1 MNVLGIIPARGG
13 SKGLPGKNFRNLLG
27 KPVICY
33 TIEAALAAGRLT
45 RVIVSSD
52 EPQAGEICRRYGI
65 ERLARPAELAT
76 DTARVDDVMRQ
87 CCRELERREG
97 YRPDLV
103 VLLYANIP
111 VRAEGIIDKAIEHL
125 VQTGAD
131 SVQTFARL
139 GKLKHHPFWLYKLNG
154 DRAEKFTHN
163 DIYRRQELPPV
174 YSIDAAAGVVTYQS
188 LMNSEGR
195 DNPHAFWGDDRRG
208 IVQEEGET
216 VDIDTMDDLRRAET
230 LLQNKYRK
238 AFSGRPPRA
247 GWQDEKRRLYII
259 AEAGVN
265 HNGSVEM
272 AREMVRA
279 AQEAGADCVKF
290 QAFRAE
296 ELVTK
301 EAAKADYQQHCGNEG
316 ETQYEMLKRCEL
328 GEGDFRVLKN
338 DCDNLGIDF
347 LVTPFSPHWVKV
359 FAAMGVDS
367 FKIGS
372 GNLGAVNLLAAI
384 GQTHLPVI
392 LSTGMSSLEEV
403 DRSLNRLREAGCGEA
418 ALLQC
423 VSLYPTRLDQVNL
436 QAIQTL
442 RSHTGC
448 ITGFSDHTLDVI
460 TGALAAAAG
469 AEILEKHFTLDKK
482 LEGPDQTMSLTPAE
496 FKEYV
501 TLARQAWAAR
511 GRGEKTVLPE
521 EKPIQAAAR
530 MSVVAKRSIS
540 RGTVLTAEMLTCKR
554 PGTGIPSEQIQ
565 EVIGKRAATDME
577 ADQVIQWRN
586 LE

>member
-1 MNVLGIIPARGG
+1 MNILGIIPARGG

-33 TIEAALAAGRLT
+33 TIEAALAARRLT

-52 EPQAGEICRRYGI
+52 EPQAEAICRRYGI

-97 YRPDLV
+97 YRPDIV

-111 VRAEGIIDKAIEHL
+111 VRAEGIIDRAIEHL

-154 DRAEKFTHN
+154 DRAEKFTPN

-174 YSIDAAAGVVTYQS
+174 YSIDAAVGVVTYQS

-216 VDIDTMDDLRRAET
+216 VDIDTMNDLRRAET
-230 LLQNKYRK
+230 LLQNKYSK
-238 AFSGRPPRA
+238 AFSGTPRRA
-247 GWQDEKRRLYII
+247 GWQDEKRRPYII

-272 AREMVRA
+272 ARGMVRA
-279 AQEAGADCVKF
+279 AQGAGADCVKF
-290 QAFRAE
+290 QAFSAE

-301 EAAKADYQQHCGNEG
+301 EAAKADYQRRCGDQG

-328 GEGDFRVLKN
+328 GEEDFKDLKKY
-338 DCDNLGIDF
+338 CDAVGIDF

-372 GNLGAVNLLAAI
+372 GNLGAVDLLAAI
-384 GQTHLPVI
+384 GQSHLPVI

-403 DRSLNRLREAGCGEA
+403 DRGLNRLREAGCGEA

-442 RSHTGC
+442 RDHTGC
-448 ITGFSDHTLDVI
+448 IAGFSDHTLEVI

-482 LEGPDQTMSLTPAE
+482 LEGPDQAMSLTPAE

-511 GRGEKTVLPE
+511 GSGEKTVLKE
-521 EKPIQAAAR
+521 ERAIQAAAR
-530 MSVVAKRSIS
+530 MSVVAKRNIS

-554 PGTGIPSEQIQ
+554 PGTGIASERIQ
-565 EVIGKRAATDME
+565 EVIGKRAAKDME
-577 ADQVIQWRN
+577 ADQVIQWRD